1 MFKKLIYYIKE
12 YGLINF
18 ILKVAQRGIFILSSL
33 VLSKIFKN
41 KIDRDIYKFITKLS
55 YDKTIVFSLPCLSY
69 GGAELYI
76 RNIAQCVNQINSK
89 INIVFFITDNIGSIN
104 LSVLDNHPYI
114 QLFAVRDYTKF
125 SNLLSPSYFIRFIEL
140 SNPLILHNA
149 LSETVGRL
157 IRFNHEKIRQS
168 VKKIYASWFTYEVDK
183 YGNTI
188 DRTSSYILESLP
200 YIDLVITDNNKFIQ
214 DTRVL
219 LSENLDNMQF
229 NKIVTVYNACKID
242 LNKLPSLKVISC
254 ALDKVN
260 NFLWIGR
267 LDHQK
272 NIGMLY
278 NIAEMIP
285 LANFYVYGSSI
296 IGNEFINSKPSN
308 VYLCG
313 VELNIYK
320 IIRERQYKAFIMTSL
335 YEGLPNVLIEMGYF
349 SIPIIAPDVG
359 GVSEL
364 INNDTGFLLSSK
376 PTVAEYIN
384 CINSINFNSEGVKRK
399 ATNLFELVKLRH
411 SYASM
416 RQSLIELKYLD
427 I

>member
-1 MFKKLIYYIKE
+1 MLKRLVYYIKE
-12 YGLINF
+12 YGFITFVSRVIKRSSCLI
-18 ILKVAQRGIFILSSL
+18 VSL
-33 VLSKIFKN
+33 LLSKVFSK
-41 KIDRDIYKFITKLS
+41 KIDIEISRFVKKLPHVDS
-55 YDKTIVFSLPCLSY
+55 MVFSLPCLSY

-89 INIVFFITDNIGSIN
+89 INIVFFITDNMGNIN

-114 QLFAVRDYTKF
+114 QVFVVRNYTKF

-140 SNPLILHNA
+140 SKPLILHNT

-157 IRFNHEKIRQS
+157 IRFSHEKIRQS

-219 LSENLDNMQF
+219 LSKNLDNMQF
-229 NKIVTVYNACKID
+229 DKIVTVYNACKID
-242 LNKLPSLKVISC
+242 INRLPLLDVLSCTLEKV
-254 ALDKVN
+254 D

-278 NIAEMIP
+278 CIAEMIP

-296 IGNEFINSKPSN
+296 IGNEFINNKPSN

-313 VELNIYK
+313 VELDIYK
-320 IIRERQYKAFIMTSL
+320 IIRERQYKAFILTSL
-335 YEGLPNVLIEMGYF
+335 YEGLPNILIEMGCF
-349 SIPIIAPDVG
+349 FIPIIAPDVG

-384 CINSINFNSEGVKRK
+384 CIKSIDSNGEGVERK
-399 ATNLFELVKLRH
+399 SANLFELVKLRH
-411 SYASM
+411 SYASL
-416 RQSLIELKYLD
+416 RQNLIELKYLD
-427 I
+427 S